1 MSMGSAPG
9 GSLTLGIM
17 PTHIPEIGVNKPS
30 NYELLSPTFK
40 SFQQRSW
47 ASYNWDHSQAAR
59 AQPSQPLSEFST
71 HQIHE
76 RSTICFKT
84 LSFGVPSCVA
94 IVSHLKYR
102 SYFMEK
108 KESSKGIT
116 KNQRAEATASENCFQ
131 EIGNKPQSKNV
142 KQVLSW
148 ILELLWTSYC
158 SVSLSSLLFEQ
169 ECLWRLFNN
178 LMWTDS
184 SSLLAFFR
192 LKTSKPEELHSRSLI
207 CNCKVQMSRS
217 QTFI

>member
-1 MSMGSAPG
+1 MVIKGDTASALIVGTHAFESLCFHLRNLTTERSARWKEGKWHKMAMGSAPG

-47 ASYNWDHSQAAR
+47 ASYNWDHSYAAR

-116 KNQRAEATASENCFQ
+116 KNQRAEATASENCF
-131 EIGNKPQSKNV
+131 
-142 KQVLSW
+142 
-148 ILELLWTSYC
+148 
-158 SVSLSSLLFEQ
+158 
-169 ECLWRLFNN
+169 
-178 LMWTDS
+178 
-184 SSLLAFFR
+184 
-192 LKTSKPEELHSRSLI
+192 
-207 CNCKVQMSRS
+207 
-217 QTFI
+217 